1 MSQSTVLCGK
11 TLLKEL
17 RQAAKALKGCPP
29 LWENRLF
36 ERELT
41 ELIKTAK
48 EQYITVSENKIILG
62 EKMLSLSDINDSTV
76 SQLIEELSQS
86 SYIGEGDINSLLWQ
100 SKLCLIREALKVWQE
115 SCKNQ
120 TREKYNPGKYYEKMY
135 ALRDLDM
142 ERLAELSPVHTA
154 FCSDRVY
161 QSSSK
166 ETKAAF
172 RTKAALIARE
182 IGIGEERYTPEVTKR
197 AQTEGVS
204 VTEVLE
210 TDYRNIFPYRK
221 VGLYLMSVFLIAALL
236 STGIGL
242 LWNPLLIPLL
252 FFPVFAIVKPF
263 ADLLTARRVKSSP
276 LPRMDIGGDLGE
288 GGKTLCVIS
297 ALVNDGR
304 ALEEALE
311 KLKNAKLKNTQ
322 KGIYFALLLDL
333 PPKDK
338 EKDSSDKPLF
348 AASEKLRQRIFPESI
363 IFFRKRGFCKTMNKW
378 QGYERKR
385 GAIEQLA
392 EYMCGTWSDFAYV
405 SGNAA
410 NARQCEFIAALDLD
424 TVPLMDS
431 IKDLAAAALHPL
443 NQKYGIIA
451 PRCTSTLDSTLKTP
465 FAGGMAGNGGVSGI
479 SSYDSFGGE
488 FYFDCFGEGIFCG
501 KGLIKKREFLKSCKD
516 KLPAERVL
524 SHDILE
530 GGFTGVAYSGSTEF
544 SDGFPATS
552 KAYFKR
558 AHRWIRGDF
567 QNIRFIFKKEFS
579 PLTKFKLF
587 DNFRRGINPVLIL
600 ALLFISCFTAKGY
613 IGAVTAY
620 CSLLLPF
627 LPPFIGSVKRGFGFG
642 ITRQFYSPIVSE
654 TKQLALR
661 AAMELMTLPKAALVS
676 LDAGIKALWRGV
688 FSKKKLLEWTT
699 SGILEKTAFKGSV
712 FSLLPAFAAS
722 LILLVCGVSGCG
734 LSAIGFSGGDL
745 AEYGAG
751 SFGGFNAGAFLVLL
765 GAVIMCAAFPY
776 FLYADKPSKTHKPAL
791 PKSAGE
797 ELFAQI
803 KKMWRFFE
811 DYTNEST
818 HFLPPDN
825 VQLYPIY
832 RVAMRTSPTNIGM
845 YLLAAAAVFNL
856 GIINKKRFE
865 EIVENSV
872 ETVENLE
879 KWKGNLYNWY
889 DLNSLTV
896 ISSFVSSV
904 DSGNFLACLIAV
916 KECLIQNKISLR
928 LAERCEKIINE
939 TRLDE
944 FYCKKK
950 QLFSIG
956 YDCKTGKLSHHRYDM
971 LMSEARLLS
980 YTAIAL
986 GQAPKKHWRALS
998 RAMSRNGRYAGAI
1011 AWTGTMFEFYMP
1023 ELLLTSKEG
1032 SMSYEALRYAFYC
1045 QKHSHRPAGN
1055 RGAGTRR
1062 IPFGISESGYYA
1074 FDKDLNYQYKAH
1086 GVQKTALKGGMDKEY
1101 VVSPYSSYLTLSS
1114 HPLESWNNLALLEKE
1129 GAFNNDYG
1137 FYEAV
1142 DYTKGRVG
1150 DKAVIKSFMAHH
1162 TGMAICGAANAL
1174 KSNIC
1179 SELFLSD
1186 QRMKRAEELL
1196 EEKVMAGEKVLKITE
1211 RHYDSGVT
1219 SCEREEITVQKAQG
1233 SPVNVLWSG
1242 QLALFTSANGCFYS
1256 SYKGLSALN
1265 KTSDYLNRPQGAFYG
1280 FCDEKNVYP
1289 FFAHPMLKDNLTTVF
1304 STKETEYTIKEK
1316 EFDFS
1321 MTVKAEGG
1329 HNAEI
1334 RKFSVKN
1341 KTKSKKQLV
1350 LCCYSEPVLAASRDY
1365 TAHPMFMDLFL
1376 KISYDRDNRLF
1387 EYSRKDRHSD
1397 NVTACAAGF
1406 LEDEDFTYC
1415 LSRESCTDYRPFS
1428 FFKNAFIRENIEN
1441 SIPAPCLF
1449 IKNSIELDAGEE
1461 KQCTLFYCYGDS
1473 REEAKKA
1480 ALDLRKGCTVL
1491 LRGNGGVCGKK
1502 TLFKNKTQ
1510 KQQAAN
1516 ALNQKNLPAA
1526 AEQTNGSNQNSAFEE
1541 DFLSPLSIN
1550 TLQGRMAE
1558 RVLAAVL
1565 YGEIFQKE
1573 ILQAQKS
1580 NTLNKKELWRFGISG
1595 DFPLLVTKGTEGL
1608 EYITLLKS
1616 GLNGC
1621 GINCDL
1627 VVICGNALEQS
1638 EAAGILA
1645 GNGFPLL
1652 FAEKEEKSSKELI
1665 TLIYSLAAFVNLQ
1678 DLFSDNSI
1686 ADIKIK
1692 KMPKALPVLPCSHSD
1707 KENGFK
1713 EDGFVIGNER
1723 NTWCNILANSEFGTL
1738 LSQNSLGFTYAL
1750 NSRENKL
1757 TPWSND
1763 IIKDNYG
1770 EMLLIKL
1777 SNAYYDLIRGSRA
1790 EFSPYSCVYEGTV
1803 LSVKATTEVK
1813 VYTSGLG
1820 KEISLTLAN
1829 NADTEQSFDLVYKL
1843 TPLMASDKESS
1854 MPAAYTL
1861 KDGAVFF
1868 NSRNQ
1873 SFSGL
1878 TALYCPQKPKFCF
1891 SALDFASGNFGN
1903 AVSGEGVYNSPVAA
1917 VIVPIKLPPKEN
1929 LRIRFILGYYNEEF
1943 ALQNALNNE
1952 NIQRAQG
1959 DGKNRLNAE
1968 MPKTGINLLNAETP
1982 KNGTDRLNAAM
1993 ERAANSALD
2002 YLKKSEGSPC
2012 GNEFENSIA
2021 LRTSNKAL
2029 NHLFNTWLPHQI
2041 IACRIWARTG
2051 FFQNGGAF
2059 GFRDQ
2064 LQDCLSAMYI
2074 SPKLAK
2080 EHILLCCQSQF
2091 EEGDVLHWWHD
2102 LEGKKTGVRT
2112 RYSDDLLWLPYTACC
2127 YDEAYGEEGFWD
2139 LKIPFCK
2146 GEPLPPDKQ
2155 ELFMAAEVTQLA
2167 ETVYEHCKR
2176 AMEKGFNKGKNG
2188 LIKIGCGDWNDGY
2201 NNVGVK
2207 GLGESVWLAMFYI
2220 ICGRKFA
2227 AAARS
2232 NNDGGYAEKLEKRIA
2247 ELCVSLEE
2255 NAWDGD
2261 WYLRAFYDSGDKM
2274 GGKSSAACQIDI
2286 LPQAFAVLAELPDG
2300 DRNITALNS
2309 AWDRLVDKK
2318 AGIIKLFTPPFT
2330 EENTMSRAEAE
2341 KEKGKIGEKGEKD
2354 GKKSEAAKQNGERIL
2369 SQRPGYVMSYPE
2381 GVRENGGQYTH
2392 GAVWYCL
2399 ACFKA
2404 GQKERAYEL
2413 LNMLNPALKGERE
2426 WDYKESYKREKEREL
2441 DSILS
2446 AMPGREG
2453 AEISEAAG
2461 FTDNAGEGGEET
2473 ADQKEENR
2481 VILYPDKNFG
2491 REPYFMTADIY
2502 TNPQCYGRGGWSMY
2516 TGAAGWYWKC
2526 IFEGLLGAVMKKGR
2540 LSFKPNLPPELDGTV
2555 LKMRLNGKNISVRFS
2570 YAGGKNKETAI
2581 GEEGDFEVKFGD

>member
-1 MSQSTVLCGK
+1 MSQSNILCGK
-11 TLLKEL
+11 ALIKEL
-17 RQAAKALKGCPP
+17 KQSAKALKGCPP
-29 LWENRLF
+29 LWDNRLF

-48 EQYITVSENKIILG
+48 DQYITVSENKNILG
-62 EKMLSLSDINDSTV
+62 ERLSSLPVINDDTV
-76 SQLIEELSQS
+76 SRLIAELSQS
-86 SYIGEGDINSLLWQ
+86 GYIGEGDIDSLLWQ
-100 SKLCLIREALKVWQE
+100 GKLCLIREALRAWQE

-120 TREKYNPGKYYEKMY
+120 STDKYNPAKYYEKMY

-154 FCSDRVY
+154 FSSDEVY
-161 QSSSK
+161 KSSSR
-166 ETKAAF
+166 ETKAVF
-172 RTKAALIARE
+172 RAKAALIARE
-182 IGIGEERYTPEVTKR
+182 IGIGEERYIPEVTKR
-197 AQTEGVS
+197 ASTESTS
-204 VTEVLE
+204 VMNVVE

-221 VGLYLMSVFLIAALL
+221 AGLYLLYIFLAAALL
-236 STGIGL
+236 SVGIGL
-242 LWNPLLIPLL
+242 LWNPWLIPLL

-263 ADLLTARRVKSSP
+263 ADLLTARRVKSNP
-276 LPRMDIGGDLGE
+276 LPRTDIEDDLGE
-288 GGKTLCVIS
+288 KGKTLCVIS
-297 ALVNDGR
+297 ALVNDEG

-322 KGIYFALLLDL
+322 RGIYFALLLDMQ
-333 PPKDK
+333 PKDK
-338 EKDSSDKPLF
+338 EKDPSDKELF
-348 AASEKLRQRIFPESI
+348 AASEKLRQRILPESI
-363 IFFRKRGFCKTMNKW
+363 IFFRKRSFCKTMNKW

-405 SGNAA
+405 SGNAEGV
-410 NARQCEFIAALDLD
+410 RQCEFIAALDLD

-431 IKDLAAAALHPL
+431 IRDLAAAALHPL

-501 KGLIKKREFLKSCKD
+501 KGLIKKRDFLKSCKD
-516 KLPAERVL
+516 KLPKERVL

-530 GGFTGVAYSGSTEF
+530 GGFSGVAYSGTTEF
-544 SDGFPATS
+544 SDSFPATS

-567 QNIRFIFKKEFS
+567 QNLRFIFKKEFS

-587 DNFRRGINPVLIL
+587 DNFRRGINPILIF
-600 ALLFISCFTAKGY
+600 ALLIISCFVPRGY

-627 LPPFIGSVKRGFGFG
+627 LPPFIGSVKRGLGFG
-642 ITRQFYSPIVSE
+642 LTRRFYSPIVSE
-654 TKQLALR
+654 TRQLALR
-661 AAMELMTLPKAALVS
+661 ALMELMTLPKAALVS
-676 LDAGIKALWRGV
+676 LDAGIKTFWRSV
-688 FSKKKLLEWTT
+688 FSRKKMLEWTT
-699 SGILEKTAFKGSV
+699 SGFLEKTAFKGSV

-722 LILLVCGVSGCG
+722 VVLLVCGILGGG
-734 LSAIGFSGGDL
+734 LGRPNFAEPGLTESLTGNTDGF
-745 AEYGAG
+745 A
-751 SFGGFNAGAFLVLL
+751 GFNAGAFLVLA
-765 GAVIMCAAFPY
+765 GAIIMCAAFPY
-776 FLYADKPSKTHKPAL
+776 FIYADKPSKKHTPAL
-791 PKSAGE
+791 PQKAQE
-797 ELFAQI
+797 ELFSQI
-803 KKMWRFFE
+803 KKMWSFFE

-818 HFLPPDN
+818 HYLPPDN

-879 KWKGNLYNWY
+879 KWNGNLYNWY
-889 DLNSLTV
+889 DLNSLAA

-916 KECLIQNKISLR
+916 KECLIQNKISPP
-928 LAERCEKIINE
+928 LAERCEKIISE
-939 TRLDE
+939 TRLDK
-944 FYCKKK
+944 FYCRKKH
-950 QLFSIG
+950 LFSIG
-956 YDCKTGKLSHHRYDM
+956 YDLKTEKLSSHRYDM

-998 RAMSRNGRYAGAI
+998 RAMSRNGQYAGAI

-1045 QKHSHRPAGN
+1045 QKHSRSPMGN
-1055 RGAGTRR
+1055 RGAAGAGR

-1086 GVQKTALKGGMDKEY
+1086 GVQKTALKGGMDKEC

-1114 HPLESWNNLALLEKE
+1114 HPLESWNNLVLLEKE

-1162 TGMAICGAANAL
+1162 TGMAVCGAANAL
-1174 KSNIC
+1174 KNNIC
-1179 SELFLSD
+1179 SRLFLSD
-1186 QRMKRAEELL
+1186 EKMKRAEELL

-1211 RHYDSGVT
+1211 RHCDNGII
-1219 SCEREEITVQKAQG
+1219 SCEREEITVQKSEG

-1242 QLALFTSANGCFYS
+1242 KLALFTSSNGCFYS
-1256 SYKGLSALN
+1256 SYKGISVLN
-1265 KTSDYLNRPQGAFYG
+1265 KTQDWLNRPSGAFYG

-1289 FFAHPMLKDNLTTVF
+1289 FFAHPMLKDNLKTVF
-1304 STKETEYTIKEK
+1304 SPKETEYTAEEK
-1316 EFDFS
+1316 DFDFTMS
-1321 MTVKAEGG
+1321 IRTDSI

-1334 RKFSVKN
+1334 RKFTVKN
-1341 KTKSKKQLV
+1341 KTRSKKQLV

-1376 KISYDRDNRLF
+1376 KISYDRDSRLF

-1397 NVTACAAGF
+1397 NITACAGGF
-1406 LEDEDFTYC
+1406 IEEEDFTYC
-1415 LSRESCTDYRPFS
+1415 LSKESCTDYRPFS
-1428 FFKNAFIRENIEN
+1428 FFKNAFIRDNVEKG
-1441 SIPAPCLF
+1441 IPSPCLF
-1449 IKNSIELDAGEE
+1449 IKDSIELDAGEE
-1461 KQCTLFYCYGDS
+1461 KHCTLFFCFGDS
-1473 REEAKKA
+1473 REEARQA
-1480 ALDLRKGCTVL
+1480 ALDLRRDNCAGVGRNNCGDII
-1491 LRGNGGVCGKK
+1491 GNGKK
-1502 TLFKNKTQ
+1502 TALKDRLKKTEA
-1510 KQQAAN
+1510 KN
-1516 ALNQKNLPAA
+1516 ALNKNVR
-1526 AEQTNGSNQNSAFEE
+1526 AEQTAGLNRVLSEE

-1558 RVLAAVL
+1558 KILAAVL
-1565 YGEIFQKE
+1565 YGEISQKE
-1573 ILQAQKS
+1573 ILQARKN
-1580 NTLNKKELWRFGISG
+1580 NTLSKREIWRFGISG
-1595 DFPLLVTKGTEGL
+1595 DLPLLVTKGTEGL
-1608 EYITLLKS
+1608 EYMTLLKS

-1621 GINCDL
+1621 GIDCDL
-1627 VVICGNALEQS
+1627 VVICENALEQS
-1638 EAAGILA
+1638 EAANILA

-1652 FAEKEEKSSKELI
+1652 LTETETKSSRELI

-1678 DLFSDNSI
+1678 DLFSKDSVS
-1686 ADIKIK
+1686 DINAVR
-1692 KMPKALPVLPCSHSD
+1692 MPKALPVIPCSHPD

-1713 EDGFVIGNER
+1713 EGSFVIGNEH
-1723 NTWCNILANSEFGTL
+1723 NTWCNILANPDFGTL

-1770 EMLLIKL
+1770 EMLLMKL
-1777 SNAYYDLIRGSRA
+1777 SNTYYDLIRGSRA
-1790 EFSPYSCVYEGTV
+1790 EFSPYSCLYEGNI
-1803 LSVKATTEVK
+1803 LSVGTKTEVK
-1813 VYTSGLG
+1813 IYTSGLG
-1820 KEISLTLAN
+1820 KEISVTLVN
-1829 NADTEQSFDLVYKL
+1829 NADAEQSFDLVYKL
-1843 TPLMASDKESS
+1843 MPLMAADKEGS
-1854 MPAAYTL
+1854 MPVAYTA
-1861 KDGAVFF
+1861 KEGAVFF

-1873 SFSGL
+1873 SFGGL
-1878 TALYCPQKPKFCF
+1878 TALYCTQKPKLCF
-1891 SALDFASGNFGN
+1891 SALDFAAGSFGST
-1903 AVSGEGVYNSPVAA
+1903 AKEGEIHNSPITA
-1917 VIVPIKLPPKEN
+1917 VIIPVKLPPKEN
-1929 LRIRFILGYYNEEF
+1929 LRIRFILGYLNENF
-1943 ALQNALNNE
+1943 AVSKALGDDNARGGENNE
-1952 NIQRAQG
+1952 G
-1959 DGKNRLNAE
+1959 
-1968 MPKTGINLLNAETP
+1968 LLN
-1982 KNGTDRLNAAM
+1982 DAM
-1993 ERAANSALD
+1993 EKAADLALD
-2002 YLKKSEGSPC
+2002 YLKKLEGSPC
-2012 GNEFENSIA
+2012 GNEFENTVTID
-2021 LRTSNKAL
+2021 TPNKAL

-2064 LQDCLSAMYI
+2064 LQDCLSAMYFE
-2074 SPKLAK
+2074 PKLAR
-2080 EHILLCCQSQF
+2080 EHILRCCQSQF
-2091 EEGDVLHWWHD
+2091 EEGDVLHWWHES
-2102 LEGKKTGVRT
+2102 EGKKTGVRT

-2127 YDEAYGEEGFWD
+2127 YDEAWGEEGFWD
-2139 LKIPFCK
+2139 LQAPFCR
-2146 GEPLPPDKQ
+2146 GEPLSPDKQ
-2155 ELFMAAEVTQLA
+2155 ELFMAAEKTEIS

-2176 AMEKGFNKGKNG
+2176 AMEKGFNKGRNG

-2207 GLGESVWLAMFYI
+2207 GQGESVWLAMFYI
-2220 ICGRKFA
+2220 ICGKKFA

-2232 NNDGGYAEKLEKRIA
+2232 NNDGDYAEKLEKRVA
-2247 ELCVSLEE
+2247 ELCVSVEE

-2261 WYLRAFYDSGDKM
+2261 WYLRAFYDNGDKM
-2274 GGKSSAACQIDI
+2274 GSKSSAACRIDI
-2286 LPQAFAVLAELPDG
+2286 LPQAFAVLADLPDG
-2300 DRNITALNS
+2300 DRNLTALNS
-2309 AWDRLVDKK
+2309 AWDRLVDRK

-2330 EENTMSRAEAE
+2330 EENTLSRGEGE
-2341 KEKGKIGEKGEKD
+2341 KEKEKEKENDSAGEKAEK
-2354 GKKSEAAKQNGERIL
+2354 GGRKQEAAQQGTERII

-2426 WDYKESYKREKEREL
+2426 WDYKEIYKKEREREL
-2441 DSILS
+2441 DSILNN
-2446 AMPGREG
+2446 MTDRGNVEF
-2453 AEISEAAG
+2453 SEAASFG
-2461 FTDNAGEGGEET
+2461 DAPIEGDGRKAAEREE
-2473 ADQKEENR
+2473 KGVN
-2481 VILYPDKNFG
+2481 LYPDKNFG

-2526 IFEGLLGAVMKKGR
+2526 IFEGLLGAEMKKGR
-2540 LSFKPNLPPELDGTV
+2540 LSFRPNLPPELDGTV
-2555 LKMRLNGKNISVRFS
+2555 LKMRLKGKNISVKFKYS
-2570 YAGGKNKETAI
+2570 GGKNKETPI
-2581 GEEGDFEVKFGD
+2581 GEEGGFEVKFGV